1 MDAGL
6 ITETTA
12 VIKINKIF
20 WPKETCILR
29 RGGEVNSKHKK
40 CDLSDVKKHPMKQG
54 REQEA

>member
-12 VIKINKIF
+12 VIKINKILC
-20 WPKETCILR
+20 PEETCILR

-40 CDLSDVKKHPMKQG
+40 CDLSDGKKHPMKQG
-54 REQEA
+54 RKQEA